1 MVAVVIDVVLLL
13 LFCHVT
19 KMSTGEKW
27 NRVGFRSRLDVETQ
41 MMTTAP
47 RLSVTLSPF
56 HRWFS
61 PRGHKMATVIPSF
74 TSSPARGKREK
85 HSLQPQHF

>member
-1 MVAVVIDVVLLL
+1 MVAVVTDVVLL

-19 KMSTGEKW
+19 KMSRGGKW

-47 RLSVTLSPF
+47 RWSVTLSPF

-61 PRGHKMATVIPSF
+61 PHGHKMAAVIPSF

>member
-1 MVAVVIDVVLLL
+1 MVAVVTDVVLL

-19 KMSTGEKW
+19 KMSRGGKW
-27 NRVGFRSRLDVETQ
+27 NQVGFRSRLDVETQ
-41 MMTTAP
+41 MMTPAP

-56 HRWFS
+56 HRWVS